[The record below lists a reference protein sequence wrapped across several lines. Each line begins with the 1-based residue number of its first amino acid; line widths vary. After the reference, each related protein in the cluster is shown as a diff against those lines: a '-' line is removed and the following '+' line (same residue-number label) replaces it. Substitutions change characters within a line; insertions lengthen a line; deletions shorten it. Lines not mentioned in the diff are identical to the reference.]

1 MKISNK
7 NNRLITNLESWKTAF
22 IEVDKKSKEDNGKSN
37 WEEGRSACTLAK
49 YFTTPNIEESDG
61 IKKIE
66 EYFKAL
72 GFSNPRFESAEI
84 EHPSPFDEYSSPR
97 MQDLVIWGESEKGRI
112 LACIEAKVDE
122 EFGDVLNKAY
132 KKAKQEFDKNPNSKS
147 KRKARIEE
155 LCKKYLDVNPED
167 IKPKDETNIRYQLL
181 YYLAGSVCEV
191 KEKDNVVFMPIM
203 VFKTDE
209 YNETKGKRN
218 RKDYDRFI
226 KALKFDEMC
235 DDGKQFNK
243 RTFEGIDV
251 YISYIEIDFQTK
263 E

>member
-22 IEVDKKSKEDNGKSN
+22 IEVDKENN
-37 WEEGRSACTLAK
+37 WKEGRSACTLAK

-61 IKKIE
+61 IKKIK
-66 EYFKAL
+66 EYLEAL
-72 GFSNPRFESAEI
+72 GFSNPKFEYAEI

-97 MQDLVIWGESEKGRI
+97 MQDLVIWGESKKGRI

-122 EFGDVLNKAY
+122 EFGDVLNQAY
-132 KKAKQEFDKNPNSKS
+132 KDAKQEFDKNPNSKS

-155 LCKKYLDVNPED
+155 LCKKYLNVSAESINSED
-167 IKPKDETNIRYQLL
+167 ENDIRYQLL
-181 YYLAGSVCEV
+181 HYLAGSICEA
-191 KEKDNVVFMPIM
+191 KEYGNVVFMPIM

-209 YNETKGKRN
+209 YNKKKGDRN
-218 RKDYDRFI
+218 REDYDRFI
-226 KALKFDEMC
+226 EALKFEMC
-235 DDGKQFNK
+235 DEEKQILK
-243 RTFEGIDV
+243 RTFGNVDV
-251 YISYIEIDFQTK
+251 YISYIEIDFKTK

>member
-1 MKISNK
+1 MKVSNK

-22 IEVDKKSKEDNGKSN
+22 IEVDKEKN

-49 YFTTPNIEESDG
+49 YFTTPNIEESYG
-61 IKKIE
+61 IKKIK
-66 EYFKAL
+66 EYFEAL

-97 MQDLVIWGESEKGRI
+97 MQDLVIWGESKKGRI

-122 EFGDVLNKAY
+122 EFGDVLNQAY
-132 KKAKQEFDKNPNSKS
+132 KDAKQEFDKNPNSKS

-155 LCKKYLDVNPED
+155 LCKKYLNVSAESINSED
-167 IKPKDETNIRYQLL
+167 ENDIRYQLL
-181 YYLAGSVCEV
+181 HYLAGSICEA
-191 KEKDNVVFMPIM
+191 KEYGNVVFMPIM

-209 YNETKGKRN
+209 YNKKKGDRN
-218 RKDYDRFI
+218 REDYERFI
-226 KALKFDEMC
+226 KALKFDELC
-235 DDGKQFNK
+235 VDGKQFNK

-251 YISYIEIDFQTK
+251 YISYIEIDFKTK

>member
-22 IEVDKKSKEDNGKSN
+22 IEVDKEDNWK
-37 WEEGRSACTLAK
+37 EGRSACTLAK

-61 IKKIE
+61 IKKIK

-72 GFSNPRFESAEI
+72 GFSNPKFEYAEI
-84 EHPSPFDEYSSPR
+84 EHRSPFDKYKGGTR

-122 EFGDVLNKAY
+122 EFNELLNKAY
-132 KKAKQEFDKNPNSKS
+132 DNAKQDKIKDPNSNKQN
-147 KRKARIEE
+147 RIEK
-155 LCKKYLDVNPED
+155 LCDTYLNVSAESINSEPEN
-167 IKPKDETNIRYQLL
+167 NIRYQLL
-181 YYLAGSVCEV
+181 YYLAGSICEA
-191 KEKDNVVFMPIM
+191 KEYGNVVFMPIM

-209 YNETKGKRN
+209 YNETIGEMN

-226 KALKFDEMC
+226 KALRFEMC
-235 DDGKQFNK
+235 NKEKEIYK
-243 RTFEGIDV
+243 RTFENVDV
-251 YISYIEIDFQTK
+251 YISYIEIDFQN
-263 E
+263 

>member
-1 MKISNK
+1 MKIENAK
-7 NNRLITNLESWKTAF
+7 KQLIVDLESWKTAF
-22 IEVDKKSKEDNGKSN
+22 IEVDKEKN

-61 IKKIE
+61 IKKIK
-66 EYFKAL
+66 EYLEAL

-84 EHPSPFDEYSSPR
+84 EHPSPFDEYSRPR
-97 MQDLVIWGESEKGRI
+97 MQDLVIKGESEKGRI
-112 LACIEAKVDE
+112 LVCIEAKVDE
-122 EFGDVLNKAY
+122 EFGDVLNQAY
-132 KKAKQEFDKNPNSKS
+132 KNAKQEFDKNPNSKS
-147 KRKARIEE
+147 KRKARIEK
-155 LCKKYLDVNPED
+155 LCDTYLNVSAESINSEPEN
-167 IKPKDETNIRYQLL
+167 NIRYQLL
-181 YYLAGSVCEV
+181 HYLAGSICEV

-209 YNETKGKRN
+209 YNKKKGDRN
-218 RKDYDRFI
+218 RKDYEQFR
-226 KALKFDEMC
+226 KALKFEMC
-235 DDGKQFNK
+235 NEEKGIFK

>member
-61 IKKIE
+61 IKKIK
-66 EYFKAL
+66 EYLEAL
-72 GFSNPRFESAEI
+72 GFSNPKFEYAEI

-97 MQDLVIWGESEKGRI
+97 MQDLVIWGESKKGRI

-122 EFGDVLNKAY
+122 EFGDVLNQAY
-132 KKAKQEFDKNPNSKS
+132 KDAKQEFDKNPNSKS

-155 LCKKYLDVNPED
+155 LCKKYLNVSAESINSED
-167 IKPKDETNIRYQLL
+167 ENDIRYQLL
-181 YYLAGSVCEV
+181 HYLAGSICEA
-191 KEKDNVVFMPIM
+191 KEYCNVVFMPIM

-209 YNETKGKRN
+209 YNKKKGDRN
-218 RKDYDRFI
+218 REDYDRFI
-226 KALKFDEMC
+226 KALKFEMC
-235 DDGKQFNK
+235 NEEKEIYK

-251 YISYIEIDFQTK
+251 YISYIEIDFQN
-263 E
+263 

>member
-1 MKISNK
+1 MKIESTK
-7 NNRLITNLESWKTAF
+7 KQLIVDFESWKTAF

-61 IKKIE
+61 IQKIK

-72 GFSNPRFESAEI
+72 GFSNPKFEYAEI

-112 LACIEAKVDE
+112 LVCIEAKVDE
-122 EFGDVLNKAY
+122 EFGNVLNQAY
-132 KKAKQEFDKNPNSKS
+132 KNAKQEFDKNPNSKS
-147 KRKARIEE
+147 KRKARIEK
-155 LCKKYLDVNPED
+155 LCDTYLNVSAESINSED
-167 IKPKDETNIRYQLL
+167 ENNIRYQLL
-181 YYLAGSVCEV
+181 HYLAGSICEA
-191 KEKDNVVFMPIM
+191 KEYGNVVFMPIM

-209 YNETKGKRN
+209 YNKKKGDRN
-218 RKDYDRFI
+218 SKDYDLFI
-226 KALKFDEMC
+226 KALKFEMC
-235 DDGKQFNK
+235 NKEKEIYK

-251 YISYIEIDFQTK
+251 YISYIEIDFQN
-263 E
+263 

>member
-1 MKISNK
+1 MKIENK

-22 IEVDKKSKEDNGKSN
+22 IEVDKEKN

-49 YFTTPNIEESDG
+49 YFTTPNIEESYG
-61 IKKIE
+61 IKKIK
-66 EYFKAL
+66 EYFEAL

-84 EHPSPFDEYSSPR
+84 EHPSPFDEYSRPR
-97 MQDLVIWGESEKGRI
+97 MQDLVIKGESEKGRI

-122 EFGDVLNKAY
+122 KFGNEVLNQAY
-132 KKAKQEFDKNPNSKS
+132 KNAKQYKIKHPNSN
-147 KRKARIEE
+147 RQNRIEK
-155 LCKKYLDVNPED
+155 LCKNYLNVNPED
-167 IKPKDETNIRYQLL
+167 IKPKDKTNIRYQLL
-181 YYLAGSVCEV
+181 HYLAGSICEAN
-191 KEKDNVVFMPIM
+191 EKDNVVFMPIM

-209 YNETKGKRN
+209 YNKKKGDRN

-226 KALKFDEMC
+226 KALDFKECNKD
-235 DDGKQFNK
+235 KKILK

-251 YISYIEIDFQTK
+251 YISYIEIDFKTK